1 MIPTGRGGR
10 ASSRRA
16 HLVFFEARRLLG
28 LRVAR
33 RAGVFFADAGLLL
46 LAGLFAA
53 RFGDGAGDDF
63 GVAAFGFGDGGG
75 DGFGDAFAFVA
86 GAAFFFGAAPL
97 AFRRYMQSGIATIE
111 MRPKAACE

>member
-1 MIPTGRGGR
+1 MGAR
-10 ASSRRA
+10 APAA

-63 GVAAFGFGDGGG
+63 GVAAFGFGDG
-75 DGFGDAFAFVA
+75 FGDAFAFVA